1 MSNALDYLR
10 NEMAKSMAET
20 PQAEPQPV
28 VETPVQETPIET
40 PEATEV
46 APQETQEPQTPIVP
60 EETQPT
66 ETVAEINT
74 EPSVPKETPSTQYA
88 NEEVAMLNAY
98 LQKNPD
104 KTLRDYQNLTRPAS
118 ELSEDELLKK
128 YLSEKEGMTEKE
140 IQLEMRKL
148 EVKAS
153 EEGDFDFEDSD
164 DESRLEAE
172 AKRERRLRESQQ
184 WYEQSQEELLNGLKT
199 EATPPES
206 QTNEPVEALRQ
217 QILDEGRQRQEATKN
232 EYYVKTYQALNE
244 IGDFNLPIMGDDVK
258 FSPDE
263 SFRKALREGLDI
275 EKSLGKFYDDKGQLS
290 DPAGFVKEVAY
301 WHQPTRQAMIDFATS
316 QAYERGKADALKNRK
331 NITLDSRVPITGNNV
346 DDGTKDA
353 VDAYLKGSYKRM

>member
-10 NEMAKSMAET
+10 NEMAKSAPEA
-20 PQAEPQPV
+20 PQAEVEPV
-28 VETPVQETPIET
+28 VENTAQEAPIET
-40 PEATEV
+40 PEANEV
-46 APQETQEPQTPIVP
+46 APQENQEPQTPITQ

-74 EPSVPKETPSTQYA
+74 EPSVTQETPSTQYA

-153 EEGDFDFEDSD
+153 EEGDFDFEDDD

-172 AKRERRLRESQQ
+172 ARRERKLRESKN
-184 WYEQSQEELLNGLKT
+184 WYEQSQQELLNGLKT
-199 EATPPES
+199 ETTTPQS
-206 QTNEPVEALRQ
+206 QANEPVEALRQ

-244 IGDFNLPIMGDDVK
+244 IGDFNN
-258 FSPDE
+258 FS
-263 SFRKALREGLDI
+263 G
-275 EKSLGKFYDDKGQLS
+275 
-290 DPAGFVKEVAY
+290 
-301 WHQPTRQAMIDFATS
+301 
-316 QAYERGKADALKNRK
+316 NR
-331 NITLDSRVPITGNNV
+331 
-346 DDGTKDA
+346 
-353 VDAYLKGSYKRM
+353 

>member
-10 NEMAKSMAET
+10 NEMAKSAPET
-20 PQAEPQPV
+20 PQAETQPV
-28 VETPVQETPIET
+28 VENTVQETPIET
-40 PEATEV
+40 PEQTEV
-46 APQETQEPQTPIVP
+46 VPQENQEPQTPIVQ

-74 EPSVPKETPSTQYA
+74 EPSVTQETPSTQYA

-104 KTLRDYQNLTRPAS
+104 KTLRDYQNATRPAS

-148 EVKAS
+148 EVK
-153 EEGDFDFEDSD
+153 EKGDDDFDFEDGD

-172 AKRERRLRESQQ
+172 ARRERKLRESKN
-184 WYEQSQEELLNGLKT
+184 WYEQNQQEMLNGLKAET
-199 EATPPES
+199 TPSEPVNNES
-206 QTNEPVEALRQ
+206 VEALRQ

-290 DPAGFVKEVAY
+290 DPTGFVKEVAY

-331 NITLDSRVPITGNNV
+331 NITLDSRVPVTGSNV
-346 DDGTKDA
+346 DDGTKEA